1 MPAFIPPVSPLPSLS
16 SKRTLSRRARKLRM
30 VMSAPLTKSSQS
42 NLEKRSVIALRGL
55 SDLGG
60 MTVLHEMSA
69 RILLPTTAAASGAA
83 DTQLLLGGLI
93 GVWTAAL
100 FAQRMRF
107 ETRSFIRESEQ
118 LPHRWDSAII
128 HTPSLDDTE
137 VADAVA
143 WLYAFDELDGIAAV
157 DLLRTVAATGSPT
170 MRLRLAEALTAY
182 PVRSNICTSVLSS
195 LRQDSH
201 PLVREAAQAALQS
214 FRTPPVFVPIAAS
227 TEPFQQTV
235 LEADEQHVRTVLDRL
250 FDQSTYPSFD
260 DDQELVQI
268 TTDEQSHHAW
278 LHELLADRV
287 DCMRDAA
294 LSTPNLRQLRAAVV
308 GTGNGNDDAVDV
320 SKLNSANVKVP
331 LFEGLKWSEIHG
343 LATLALLPAGY
354 ELLSVLDGVDL
365 PLRFVGLGWLLTVG
379 GMVAYPQSGDIWRGL
394 KKLID
399 DRVLS

>member
-1 MPAFIPPVSPLPSLS
+1 MTPPPA
-16 SKRTLSRRARKLRM
+16 
-30 VMSAPLTKSSQS
+30 KSSQA

-100 FAQRMRF
+100 FAERMRF
-107 ETRSFIRESEQ
+107 ETHSLIRESEQ
-118 LPHRWDSAII
+118 LPDRWDSSII
-128 HTPSLDDTE
+128 HTPSLEDTE

-143 WLYAFDELDGIAAV
+143 WLYAFDELDGIAAA
-157 DLLRTVAATGSPT
+157 DLLRTVAATGSPK
-170 MRLRLAEALTAY
+170 MRIRLAEALTAY

-195 LRQDSH
+195 LQQDGH
-201 PLVREAAQAALQS
+201 PLVREAAHTALKTFQS
-214 FRTPPVFVPIAAS
+214 PPSFSPVPTS
-227 TEPFQQTV
+227 TEPLQQAV
-235 LEADEQHVRTVLDRL
+235 LEADEQHVRAVLDRL
-250 FDQSTYPSFD
+250 FEQPTYPTL
-260 DDQELVQI
+260 DDQQLVHI
-268 TTDEQSHHAW
+268 PADEQSNHAW
-278 LHELLADRV
+278 LRELVAERV
-287 DCMRDAA
+287 NYMRDAA
-294 LSTPNLRQLRAAVV
+294 LSTPDLCQLRASVV
-308 GTGNGNDDAVDV
+308 GSHDHAEHVVDV
-320 SKLNSANVKVP
+320 SQLNSAKVNVP

-379 GMVAYPQSGDIWRGL
+379 GMIAYPQSGGIWRRL

-399 DRVLS
+399 DRVVS